1 MGVNLISVEAGG
13 GGVRG
18 EREGVESERELK
30 RN

>member
-1 MGVNLISVEAGG
+1 MGVNLISVEAG